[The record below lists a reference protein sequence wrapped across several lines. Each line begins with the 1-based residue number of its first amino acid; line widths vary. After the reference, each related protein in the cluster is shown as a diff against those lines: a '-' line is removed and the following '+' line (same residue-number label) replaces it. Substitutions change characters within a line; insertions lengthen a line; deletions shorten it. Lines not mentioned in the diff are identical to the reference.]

1 MTKALFFDAGPV
13 ITLVISRLSWILPL
27 LKKKF
32 GGEFY
37 ITPAVYYELVER
49 PLLVKRFKFEAL
61 QVLKMIKDE
70 TLVIYEDVPQKKV
83 DQLISL
89 ANNTFSIKGKSLD
102 IIQEG
107 EMESLASA
115 LESNASAVVMDER
128 TLRLFIENKDA
139 MQHLLG
145 HRFNAEISIN
155 RENLNSFASQ
165 TKGVPIIRSIELIA
179 TAYTLGFLK
188 DYVPPRKG
196 GKEILLDSVLWAAK
210 YNGSAVTESEVEEI
224 KKKLL

>member
-155 RENLNSFASQ
+155 REN
-165 TKGVPIIRSIELIA
+165 
-179 TAYTLGFLK
+179 
-188 DYVPPRKG
+188 
-196 GKEILLDSVLWAAK
+196 
-210 YNGSAVTESEVEEI
+210 
-224 KKKLL
+224 